1 MHARRIAGSHAPNV
15 SPRVQP
21 SARASPRTL
30 GTEWNVRLRY
40 PIRDQLVL
48 SAGMAYFKAGLV
60 TDMGRSIARRY
71 SLEASGRF

>member
-1 MHARRIAGSHAPNV
+1 
-15 SPRVQP
+15 
-21 SARASPRTL
+21 
-30 GTEWNVRLRY
+30 
-40 PIRDQLVL
+40 L